1 MQNSLLVFGTKNFN
15 KSLDEI
21 REYLDFSVIF
31 FNNDTSLNK
40 QIANINALL
49 VDSEICE
56 NLENL
61 KLINSVNDKPV
72 LLAEKYGFIKKCIHT
87 DKIFFPLTL
96 SDFNNRV
103 LNLIISKKFN
113 QNSSLKIKEY
123 IIDKNKKKLK
133 RGSLSIVVTER
144 EIQLIELL
152 FNETKPFTKKN
163 LLKQLWNYSEDADT
177 HTIETHIYRLR
188 KKIFDKFS
196 DKNFIV
202 NTKVGYSI

>member
-21 REYLDFSVIF
+21 KEYLDFSVFF

-40 QIANINALL
+40 QISNINALL

-61 KLINSVNDKPV
+61 KSINSVNDKPV
-72 LLAEKYGFIKKCIHT
+72 LLAERYGFKKKCIHT
-87 DKIFFPLTL
+87 DKIFFPLSL
-96 SDFNNRV
+96 SNFNNSV
-103 LNLIISKKFN
+103 LNLIISEKFN

>member
-21 REYLDFSVIF
+21 REYLDFSVFF

-40 QIANINALL
+40 QISNINALL

-61 KLINSVNDKPV
+61 KSINSVNDKPV
-72 LLAEKYGFIKKCIHT
+72 LLAERYGFMKKCIHT
-87 DKIFFPLTL
+87 DKIFFPLLL

-103 LNLIISKKFN
+103 LNLIISEKFN

-133 RGSLSIVVTER
+133 RGRLSIVVTER